1 MYIKFQDLS
10 LTFKTNTQ
18 TIPIF
23 HDLNLSFE
31 KGSYTVIYGASG
43 KGKSTLLNLVSGY
56 VIPNKGK
63 VLIDNT
69 DISHMPEKQKC
80 EYRNKKTGYMFQNF
94 NLIQQLNVR
103 DNVAVPL
110 FIAGISKKE
119 AYLQVENLLSKINM
133 TSRMYEY
140 PNTLSGGEQQRV
152 AFARAIANNPE
163 IILADEPIANLDREN
178 GNIILQLFEELWK
191 KGVTFLCVSHD
202 QRMRNDQYSA
212 LDIETLS
219 LAK

>member
-1 MYIKFQDLS
+1 
-10 LTFKTNTQ
+10 
-18 TIPIF
+18 
-23 HDLNLSFE
+23 
-31 KGSYTVIYGASG
+31 
-43 KGKSTLLNLVSGY
+43 
-56 VIPNKGK
+56 
-63 VLIDNT
+63 
-69 DISHMPEKQKC
+69 MPEKQKC